1 MKYEM
6 YEKCGIEMY
15 ATTILKRMHVN
26 MQNLNVHAMSSQ
38 KLHLQIIEQRHSQ
51 LEQNVNVVSNIND
64 YLHHILHI
72 HAPADHRAAPQ
83 PA

>member
-1 MKYEM
+1 M

-51 LEQNVNVVSNIND
+51 LEDTVVR
-64 YLHHILHI
+64 H
-72 HAPADHRAAPQ
+72 
-83 PA
+83 